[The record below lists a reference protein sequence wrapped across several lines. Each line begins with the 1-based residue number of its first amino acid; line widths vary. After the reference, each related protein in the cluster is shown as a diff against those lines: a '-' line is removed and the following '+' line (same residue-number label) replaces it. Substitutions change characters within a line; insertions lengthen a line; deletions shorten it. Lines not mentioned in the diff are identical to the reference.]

1 MVRKEK
7 NSHQTTRPM
16 FRRHDEARLPVVS
29 EGLAS
34 ATIGKDGY
42 NPANLSRWPQQGL
55 AEATAM
61 GKAIVICSA
70 VRHTTLQDEVN
81 DLLRFLR

>member
-1 MVRKEK
+1 
-7 NSHQTTRPM
+7 M

-29 EGLAS
+29 ERLAP

-42 NPANLSRWPQQGL
+42 NPANLSRWQQRL